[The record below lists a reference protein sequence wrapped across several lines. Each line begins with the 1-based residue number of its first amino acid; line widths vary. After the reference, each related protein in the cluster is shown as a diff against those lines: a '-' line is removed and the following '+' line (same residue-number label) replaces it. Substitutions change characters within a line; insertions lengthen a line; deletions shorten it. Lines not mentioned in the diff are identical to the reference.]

1 MSEGDRLNE
10 TAVHSLTVDGAHETV
25 FSPETQQTA
34 LLSVPD
40 MHLSQRRKSKQP
52 SSGHSDV
59 YSFWCLSN
67 NTKYLKTY
75 FLYFLFWTKTWQ
87 KIYQKEFINRNTL
100 FKKNVK
106 Q

>member
-40 MHLSQRRKSKQP
+40 MHLSQRRKSKTCTCCQAAIQI
-52 SSGHSDV
+52 
-59 YSFWCLSN
+59 
-67 NTKYLKTY
+67 
-75 FLYFLFWTKTWQ
+75 FLL
-87 KIYQKEFINRNTL
+87 ILVFI
-100 FKKNVK
+100 K
-106 Q
+106 QH